1 MKKIYYKKFFLIFFN
16 IFIIFIIFSCINN
29 RQYYPKRVYMP
40 DMYYSEAYEVYS
52 EIKKNNVTS
61 NVLLFKKNGQS
72 SSLSPVIGTVSRNK
86 YNLLPYNISNN
97 NNGYEISKKNNYSPL
112 NQNNKKKN
120 IKRGKEMYIMNCSIC
135 HGENGDGQ
143 GILVQKE
150 KILGVP
156 NYKNINITIGSIY
169 HVIMYGKNI
178 MGSYS
183 SQLNELDRWKV
194 AEYVLKLKNE

>member
-1 MKKIYYKKFFLIFFN
+1 MIKIFYKILFLRFLT
-16 IFIIFIIFSCINN
+16 IFIIFILFSCNN
-29 RQYYPKRVYMP
+29 RQLYPKRVYMP
-40 DMYYSEAYEVYS
+40 DMYYSEAYEPYS
-52 EIKKNNVTS
+52 EVEKNNITS
-61 NVLLFKKNGQS
+61 KMLIFKKNKYS
-72 SSLSPVIGTVSRNK
+72 SSLYPVIGTISKNK
-86 YNLLPYNISNN
+86 YNILPYNIPNN
-97 NNGYEISKKNNYSPL
+97 NYGYEISKKNNFSPL
-112 NQNNKKKN
+112 NKDNKEKN
-120 IKRGKEMYIMNCSIC
+120 MKRGKDMYTINCSIC
-135 HGENGDGQ
+135 HGTKGDGQ

-156 NYKNINITIGSIY
+156 NYKNINITLGSIY

>member
-1 MKKIYYKKFFLIFFN
+1 MKKIIFKVFFLKFLTL
-16 IFIIFIIFSCINN
+16 FIIFSCIN
-29 RQYYPKRVYMP
+29 RQLYPKRVYMP
-40 DMYYSEAYEVYS
+40 DMYYSEAYEPYS
-52 EIKKNNVTS
+52 EIEKNNITS
-61 NVLLFKKNGQS
+61 SILKSGES
-72 SSLSPVIGTVSRNK
+72 SSLYPVIGTISRNK
-86 YNLLPYNISNN
+86 YNLLPYNIPNTID
-97 NNGYEISKKNNYSPL
+97 GYEKSKKNNFSPL
-112 NQNNKKKN
+112 NQKNKENN
-120 IKRGKEMYIMNCSIC
+120 IKRGKEMYIINCSIC
-135 HGENGDGQ
+135 HGNNGDGQ

-156 NYKNINITIGSIY
+156 NYKNINITLGSIY